1 MKLRSKL
8 YQVRGALRAKWK
20 FRKATLGSRVRV
32 FGKVIVRPWGTIVMG
47 DRVRFMADVLPTEV
61 GVGAN
66 GELRIGTNV
75 FVNYGSSIGV
85 TKKVTIG
92 DDVLIGTGCIIID
105 SDFHRTEPDRR
116 NEMDEAMPIT
126 IEDNVWLGNRVIV
139 HKGITIGKDSVV
151 AAGSI
156 VTKDIPPG
164 QIWAGVPAKYIRD
177 V

>member
-1 MKLRSKL
+1 M
-8 YQVRGALRAKWK
+8 GTLRASWK
-20 FRKATLGSRVRV
+20 FRKATIGSRVRV
-32 FGKVIVRPWGTIVMG
+32 FGKVKVRPWGTMVFG
-47 DRVRFMADVLPTEV
+47 DRVRFHADVLPTEV
-61 GVGAN
+61 GCAPG

-75 FVNYGSSIGV
+75 FVNYGCSIGV
-85 TKKVTIG
+85 SNKVTIG
-92 DDVLIGTGCIIID
+92 DDVLIGTQCIIID

-116 NEMDEAMPIT
+116 DEKDEALPIV

-139 HKGITIGKDSVV
+139 HKGVTIGKDSVV